1 MNKAI
6 IIGNLVKDPELR
18 TTQSNLSVCS
28 FTVAVNRRFKNK
40 EGGYDTDYINIVAW
54 RQTAEFVAKYFSK
67 GSKIALVGSIQTRS
81 WEDEQGQRRYATE
94 VVTDEVYFADSKR
107 QADNQ
112 TEYMPASDERLPFDL

>member
-1 MNKAI
+1 MNKAVLM
-6 IIGNLVKDPELR
+6 GRLTKDPELK
-18 TTQSNLSVCS
+18 TTQNGNSVCS
-28 FTVAVNRRFKNK
+28 FTLAIDRRFKNQQG
-40 EGGYDTDYINIVAW
+40 ERETDFIPIVAW

-112 TEYMPASDERLPFDL
+112 SEYMPASDERLPFDL